1 MKKKLIAMAL
11 AASMVASLSACG
23 SKPAEAPADELVYF

>member
-11 AASMVASLSACG
+11 AASMVASLSAWRLQAG
-23 SKPAEAPADELVYF
+23 RSTGRD